1 MLHEPQ
7 PLPWLDRLPLRHRR
21 RFAAQSLILDAAGS
35 TSDGETPVAHLVV
48 EGVVRLS
55 LLADDGK
62 EQVLAYL
69 PPGSLFGEQAAL
81 GQRGLQVHLVAIADE
96 DCEIGAIAADEF
108 IDVIAEFPQALG
120 DLMTITSHKTS
131 LFLKA
136 LGRASFGS
144 PGARIATI
152 LETLGATQPEIEIS
166 QDRLAHLTGL
176 TRVTV
181 AKHLSQME
189 AAGAIAMER
198 KRIVI
203 LDPERLRAFAE
214 SDVDLRPR

>member
-1 MLHEPQ
+1 
-7 PLPWLDRLPLRHRR
+7 
-21 RFAAQSLILDAAGS
+21 
-35 TSDGETPVAHLVV
+35 
-48 EGVVRLS
+48 
-55 LLADDGK
+55 
-62 EQVLAYL
+62 
-69 PPGSLFGEQAAL
+69 
-81 GQRGLQVHLVAIADE
+81 VHLVAIADE